1 MTQIFRF
8 TLIFALFALMM
19 PACTVEVIDDDTM
32 VEDSISDQVA
42 QGSTETNA
50 TFVTESAFAEKT
62 TFIDDEGYFFHLFS
76 ETKTCDDVT
85 GNFSGEIRFFVES
98 TTDLE
103 AKAYSGKGP
112 FISNASFF
120 GCEVEILEVTETT
133 IVGKVK
139 GGDFDGDKN
148 IEGKFTAEIC
158 M

>member
-1 MTQIFRF
+1 MSKFF
-8 TLIFALFALMM
+8 KFSLVFALFALML
-19 PACTVEVIDDDTM
+19 PACTVEVIEDDTM
-32 VEDSISDQVA
+32 EVDSISDQVA
-42 QGSTETNA
+42 QGSTESNA

-62 TFIDDEGYFFHLFS
+62 TFFDDEGYFFHLFS
-76 ETKTCDDVT
+76 EAKTCDDVT
-85 GNFSGEIRFFVES
+85 GNFSGEIRFFVVS
-98 TTDLE
+98 ATDL
-103 AKAYSGKGP
+103 AVQAYDGKGP
-112 FISNASFF
+112 YIDNSSFF